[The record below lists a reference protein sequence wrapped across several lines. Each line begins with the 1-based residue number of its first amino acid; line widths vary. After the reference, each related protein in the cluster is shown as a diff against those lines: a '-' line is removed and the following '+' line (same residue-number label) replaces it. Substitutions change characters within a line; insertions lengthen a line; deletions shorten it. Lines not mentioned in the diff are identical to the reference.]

1 MPVKYIPYYPNT
13 VEGQAIL
20 ENITRTQRVL
30 RYRENDKVYDRIKR
44 GMPYYEV
51 ELLETVDLTAKNTK
65 DTQGTQRNND
75 LSDKLIEPCGLED
88 NLVIRGECISAC
100 AYLKEQGI
108 KVDLVY
114 IDPPFASGA
123 DYAKKII
130 LRKNPKLA
138 ERIATAEQEM
148 TMDESRVFEETM
160 YGDVWQK
167 ENYLNWMYENLIA
180 IKSVMSENASIYF
193 HIDWHIGHYVKILM
207 DEVFGEDNFKNE
219 IIWQRV
225 YSHNDTD
232 KYGHIHDVIFFYTL
246 KESEYNWNI
255 QYTEY
260 TEQYLKMYSMDDG
273 DGRKYKVENTLGPGG
288 RGVWYDWKGHYRAWR
303 YSEENMKDLD
313 AKGLLYHTSSGFP
326 KKKIYLAEMPGKP
339 LQTIWNDINVIA
351 GQANELVNYATQKPE
366 ALLQRIIKAS
376 SNEGMVVADFFG
388 GSGVTAKVANDL
400 GRKFI
405 HVDIGINSIQTVR
418 DRLVEHF
425 ASKNAKIAQ
434 GTQNHSDLSEN
445 LANLAVKNRQG
456 FQILE
461 IKDGVSL
468 FRNPQQTMDKLKM
481 LIPGLLQGL
490 PGISKF
496 WFGAVVHSKEGT
508 IPVYVPNLLNT
519 QEKVLD
525 IPTINT
531 IINQELQNLEV
542 NAKKVIVY
550 YIDIDDQKE
559 LEKFIKDNNA
569 TEIEVELKDL
579 KNLLHDVVIEDI
591 IDFKLSDLSVNLA
604 PLAVK
609 NVTEENTQRTQG
621 FEVEITKFISDR
633 LIQKIGEFNQ
643 KGNLQSL
650 KKGTKFNPINIS
662 EEGLELIE
670 LIALDCENTEGQWH
684 SSTEIKIDKLGYVI
698 TNGVKSKTFWDGK
711 ITSDKKP
718 LRIKIRNI
726 SGDETIKNIL
736 F

>member
-1 MPVKYIPYYPNT
+1 MPIKYIPYYPNT

-20 ENITRTQRVL
+20 DNITRTQRVL

-51 ELLETVDLTAKNTK
+51 EPIETV
-65 DTQGTQRNND
+65 G
-75 LSDKLIEPCGLED
+75 EPSE

-100 AYLKEQGI
+100 AYLKEKGI

-123 DYAKKII
+123 DYAKKVY
-130 LRKNPKLA
+130 LRRNPKLA
-138 ERIATAEQEM
+138 EKVAAAEQEM
-148 TMDESRVFEETM
+148 DIDELRSFDEKM
-160 YGDVWQK
+160 YGDFWKK
-167 ENYLNWMYENLIA
+167 EDYLNWMYENLIA
-180 IKSVMSENASIYF
+180 IKSITSDTASIYV
-193 HIDWHIGHYVKILM
+193 HIDYHIGHYVKILM
-207 DEVFGEDNFKNE
+207 DEVFGEDNFRNE
-219 IIWQRV
+219 IVWRR
-225 YSHNDTD
+225 SDAHNDKTLTN
-232 KYGHIHDVIFFYTL
+232 YGNIHDSIFFFSKSLETYVWNSPT
-246 KESEYNWNI
+246 SEITQQTIDRDYKKD
-255 QYTEY
+255 EKSGR
-260 TEQYLKMYSMDDG
+260 LFRLG
-273 DGRKYKVENTLGPGG
+273 DLAGPGG
-288 RGVWYDWKGHYRAWR
+288 RGVTYEINGITMAWKWSQEKFLEADKNGHIHYTSTGRPF
-303 YSEENMKDLD
+303 YKVYLD
-313 AKGLLYHTSSGFP
+313 EHSGV
-326 KKKIYLAEMPGKP
+326 P
-339 LQTIWNDINVIA
+339 LQTLWTDCPQIKGGVENVS
-351 GQANELVNYATQKPE
+351 YSTQKPE

-376 SNEGMVVADFFG
+376 SNEGMIVGDFFG

-400 GRKFI
+400 GRTFI

-418 DRLVEHF
+418 DRLVE
-425 ASKNAKIAQ
+425 AK
-434 GTQNHSDLSEN
+434 
-445 LANLAVKNRQG
+445 AN

-468 FRNPQQTMDKLKM
+468 FRNPQQTMDKLAE

-490 PGISKF
+490 AGINSF

-508 IPVYVPNLLNT
+508 IPVYVPNLLNS

-525 IPTINT
+525 IPAINT
-531 IINQELQNLEV
+531 IINQEFQELPDNI
-542 NAKKVIVY
+542 KKVWAY
-550 YIDIDDQKE
+550 YIDIDDQKT

-591 IDFKLSDLSVNLA
+591 IDFKTTKGGDVYE
-604 PLAVK
+604 
-609 NVTEENTQRTQG
+609 T
-621 FEVEITKFISDR
+621 EITKFISDR

-643 KGNLQSL
+643 KGNLQSIA
-650 KKGTKFNPINIS
+650 KGKKFNPINIS

-698 TNGVKSKTFWDGK
+698 TNGVKSKNFWDGK
-711 ITSDKKP
+711 IISDKKP
-718 LRIKIRNI
+718 LRIKVRNI
-726 SGDETIKNIL
+726 SGDETIKS